1 MDIAVIPN
9 FNFFANNNNQMVSMN
24 NSINRLS

>member
-9 FNFFANNNNQMVSMN
+9 FNFFANNNQMVSMN